1 MGRKKLRRYIT
12 GRLQTVIGLEN
23 NSRCFNSKALRNKV
37 LCADDFADYNLSSY
51 RSYFASITNLTAVG
65 KYFL

>member
-37 LCADDFADYNLSSY
+37 LCADDFADYKLSSR
-51 RSYFASITNLTAVG
+51 RSYFASNLAAVG
-65 KYFL
+65 QYFL